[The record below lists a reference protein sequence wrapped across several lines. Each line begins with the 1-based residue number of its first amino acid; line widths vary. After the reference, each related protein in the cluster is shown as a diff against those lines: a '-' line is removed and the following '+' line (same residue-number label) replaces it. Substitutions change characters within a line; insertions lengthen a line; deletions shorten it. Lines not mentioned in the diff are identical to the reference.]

1 MLKLVPIWEFSVF
14 PGEDCGED
22 SLWFL
27 LPTRRLPH
35 KMKWDETMRPLNTA
49 LLHWNGPICIT
60 RANIYIIH
68 QYTPTNQYTSYTLPP
83 TNPRTN
89 IHYTP
94 TDQYTSHRPIYI
106 IHPPTESVLRIHSSN
121 QYTPTPINTPRT
133 MLCSTA
139 LSPTR
144 LNTTLQNWKSMSC
157 TSLCSEHCHRLA
169 LTLTG

>member
-1 MLKLVPIWEFSVF
+1 MLKLVPIWDLSVF

-27 LPTRRLPH
+27 LPTRQ
-35 KMKWDETMRPLNTA
+35 ETMRPLNTA

-89 IHYTP
+89 IHQTYLEDGEGFMWHTMCRSCHFHFFVRAFILYLMGE
-94 TDQYTSHRPIYI
+94 QQK
-106 IHPPTESVLRIHSSN
+106 ESQILMFKLSREKKSN
-121 QYTPTPINTPRT
+121 
-133 MLCSTA
+133 
-139 LSPTR
+139 
-144 LNTTLQNWKSMSC
+144 
-157 TSLCSEHCHRLA
+157 
-169 LTLTG
+169 